1 MWYNELMDGEE
12 TIRRIGAY
20 LAGRYDVCEYP
31 SLRAQAERFRVT
43 RPFADKTLLDC
54 TPVFANTLL
63 KYVPL
68 LVGGADL
75 TVSVSERIPHDPEIV
90 RFLGEIGISV
100 LCDPADATR
109 PFDVVLDCDG
119 SRADLKP
126 RVGVCE
132 LTRSGIYHYAKSPVP
147 VVLVDD
153 SRIKEIETTLGTG
166 DGFMRAMKK
175 FGHADWAG
183 RKVVIFGFGKVGR
196 GVAYRCVKEG
206 AAVTVVDRTDAGV
219 PFERLLSAT
228 VVDCR
233 DLDAVRAAV
242 AACDCL
248 VTATGV
254 KGAMKG
260 YGLGPVLR
268 ERDGIIVAAIGIE
281 DEWLDELDRG
291 RIVNGGEA
299 VNFALD
305 EPTLL
310 RYIDPTMALSNASAA
325 DLLAGAFAE
334 PGICRPSAAAERLCL
349 DPVLSEGLLADE
361 IGEVF
366 GRGGGR

>member
-1 MWYNELMDGEE
+1 MTSDA
-12 TIRRIGAY
+12 IVRRIFEHV
-20 LAGRYDVCEYP
+20 AGRYDSREYP
-31 SLRAQAERFRVT
+31 ALRAQTDRWRMV
-43 RPFADKTLLDC
+43 RPFAGATLLDC

-68 LVGGADL
+68 LIGGAEL
-75 TVSVSERIPHDPEIV
+75 AVGVSERIPHDPDVV
-90 RFLGEIGISV
+90 RFLDEIGLEV
-100 LCDPADATR
+100 LRDSEVPSR
-109 PFDVVLDCDG
+109 PFDVILDCDG
-119 SRADLKP
+119 SRAELQP

-132 LTRSGIYHYAKSPVP
+132 LTRSGIYHYAESCLP

-166 DGFMRAMKK
+166 DGFMRGMDK
-175 FGHADWAG
+175 FGHASWNG
-183 RKVVIFGFGKVGR
+183 RKVVVFGFGKVGR

-206 AAVTVVDRTDAGV
+206 ASVTVVDRTDANI
-219 PFERLLSAT
+219 PFGCLPSVK

-233 DLDAVRAAV
+233 DAEAVRAAV

-254 KGAMKG
+254 RGAMTG
-260 YGLGPVLR
+260 YGLGPLLR
-268 ERDGIIVAAIGIE
+268 ANDRIVVAAIGIE
-281 DEWLDELDRG
+281 DEWLDSLDHG

-310 RYIDPTMALSNASAA
+310 RYIDPTMALSNQSAA
-325 DLLAGAFAE
+325 DLLAGVFTK
-334 PGICRPSAAAERLCL
+334 PGISRPSEESERLCL
-349 DPVLSEGLLADE
+349 APVLADGLIGDE
-361 IGEVF
+361 INAFV
-366 GRGGGR
+366 

>member
-1 MWYNELMDGEE
+1 MCGEE
-12 TIRRIGAY
+12 AIRGIDGY
-20 LAGRYDVCEYP
+20 LAGRYDVREYP
-31 SLRAQAERFRVT
+31 SLRAQVERFRAA
-43 RPFADKTLLDC
+43 RPFAGKSLLDG

-63 KYVPL
+63 EYVAL
-68 LVGGADL
+68 LAGGADL
-75 TVSVSERIPHDPEIV
+75 TVSVSERIPHDPEVV
-90 RFLGEIGISV
+90 RFLDEIGVPV
-100 LCDPADATR
+100 LHDSTDASR
-109 PFDVVLDCDG
+109 PFDLVLDCDG

-126 RVGVCE
+126 HAGVCE
-132 LTRSGIYHYAKSPVP
+132 LMRSGIYHYAKSPVP

-175 FGHADWAG
+175 FGYADWKG

-206 AAVTVVDRTDAGV
+206 AAVTVVDRTDAGI
-219 PFERLLSAT
+219 PFGRLQSAT

-233 DLDAVRAAV
+233 DLEAVRAVV

-260 YGLGPVLR
+260 YGLGPLLR
-268 ERDGIIVAAIGIE
+268 ARGEIVVAAIGIE
-281 DEWLDELDRG
+281 DEWLDGLDRG
-291 RIVNGGEA
+291 RIVNGGAA
-299 VNFALD
+299 VNFALA

-310 RYIDPTMALSNASAA
+310 RYIDPTMALSNESAA
-325 DLLAGAFAE
+325 DLFAGRFAK
-334 PGICRPSAAAERLCL
+334 PGICRPSVESERRCL
-349 DPVLSEGLLADE
+349 NPVLECGLIGDE
-361 IGEVF
+361 IRAFIPAG
-366 GRGGGR
+366 

>member
-1 MWYNELMDGEE
+1 MDGEE
-12 TIRRIGAY
+12 TMRRIDGH
-20 LAGRYDVCEYP
+20 LAGRYDVREYP
-31 SLRAQAERFRVT
+31 SLRAQVERFRAA
-43 RPFADKTLLDC
+43 RPFAGRSLLDC

-63 KYVPL
+63 KYVAL
-68 LVGGADL
+68 LAGGADL
-75 TVSVSERIPHDPEIV
+75 AVSVSERIPHDPEVV
-90 RFLGEIGISV
+90 RFLDEIGIPV
-100 LCDPADATR
+100 LRDSADAAR

-132 LTRSGIYHYAKSPVP
+132 LTRSGIYHYASSRIP

-175 FGHADWAG
+175 FGHADWTG

-206 AAVTVVDRTDAGV
+206 AAVTVVDRTDAGI
-219 PFERLLSAT
+219 PFERLPSAT
-228 VVDCR
+228 IVDCG
-233 DLDAVRAAV
+233 DLEAVRAAV

-260 YGLGPVLR
+260 YGLGPLLR
-268 ERDGIIVAAIGIE
+268 ARGEIVVAAIGIE

-291 RIVNGGEA
+291 CIVNGGEA

-310 RYIDPTMALSNASAA
+310 RYIDPTMALSNESAA
-325 DLLAGAFAE
+325 DLLAGTFAE
-334 PGICRPSAAAERLCL
+334 PGICRPSAESERLCL
-349 DPVLSEGLLADE
+349 DPVLACGLIGDE
-361 IGEVF
+361 IRAF
-366 GRGGGR
+366 IPAS

>member
-1 MWYNELMDGEE
+1 MDGEE
-12 TIRRIGAY
+12 TIRRIDGH
-20 LAGRYDVCEYP
+20 LEGRYDVREHP
-31 SLRAQAERFRVT
+31 SLLAQAERFRAA
-43 RPFADKTLLDC
+43 RPFSGKSLLDC

-68 LVGGADL
+68 LAGGADL
-75 TVSVSERIPHDPEIV
+75 AVSVSERIPHDPEVV
-90 RFLGEIGISV
+90 RVLGEIGIPV
-100 LCDPADATR
+100 LRDSADPTR
-109 PFDVVLDCDG
+109 QFDVILDCDG

-126 RVGVCE
+126 RAGVCE
-132 LTRSGIYHYAKSPVP
+132 LTRSGIYHYASSRVP

-166 DGFMRAMKK
+166 DGFMRAMAK
-175 FGHADWAG
+175 FGHADWPG

-206 AAVTVVDRTDAGV
+206 AAVTVVDRTDAEI
-219 PFERLLSAT
+219 PFGRLPSAT

-233 DLDAVRAAV
+233 DLEAVRAAV

-254 KGAMKG
+254 KGAMRG

-268 ERDGIIVAAIGIE
+268 ERAEIVVAAIGIE
-281 DEWLDELDRG
+281 DEWQDELDRG

-310 RYIDPTMALSNASAA
+310 RYIDPTMALSNESAA
-325 DLLAGAFAE
+325 DLLAGRFAK
-334 PGICRPSAAAERLCL
+334 PGICRPSPESERLCL
-349 DPVLSEGLLADE
+349 DPVLACGLIGDE
-361 IGEVF
+361 IRAFIPAG
-366 GRGGGR
+366 